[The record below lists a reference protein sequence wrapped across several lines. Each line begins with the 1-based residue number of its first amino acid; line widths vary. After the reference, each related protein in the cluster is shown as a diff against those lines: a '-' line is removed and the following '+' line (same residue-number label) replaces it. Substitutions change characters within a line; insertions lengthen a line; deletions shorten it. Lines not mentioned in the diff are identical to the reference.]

1 MKKIILFMCMGLLLS
16 CSSDDDN
23 SSASIEKLNAS
34 WDMIQF
40 LDMNDGIPALGGGTV
55 TWTFNT
61 SQKKLS
67 VVNNGDPAFYLLKTG
82 SYNIKISGN
91 ILNIIQ
97 PEFNT
102 ELKYSFTK
110 KQLILEMVDLP
121 DGPKI
126 KFNKI

>member
-1 MKKIILFMCMGLLLS
+1 MCLGLLLS

-23 SSASIEKLNAS
+23 SSAAIKKLNAS

-40 LDMNDGIPALGGGTV
+40 LDMNDGMPALGGGTV
-55 TWTFNT
+55 VWTFNT
-61 SQKKLS
+61 SQKKLA

-82 SYNIKISGN
+82 SYDIKISGN
-91 ILNIIQ
+91 ILTIIQ
-97 PEFNT
+97 PKFNT
-102 ELKYSFTK
+102 ELKYSFTE
-110 KQLILEMVDLP
+110 KQLVLDMIDLP

>member
-1 MKKIILFMCMGLLLS
+1 MCLGLLLS
-16 CSSDDDN
+16 CSSDDNN
-23 SSASIEKLNAS
+23 SSASIKKLNAS

-55 TWTFNT
+55 VWTFNT
-61 SQKKLS
+61 SQKKLA

-82 SYNIKISGN
+82 SYDIKISGN
-91 ILNIIQ
+91 ILTIIQ
-97 PEFNT
+97 PEFST
-102 ELKYSFTK
+102 ELKYSFTE

>member
-1 MKKIILFMCMGLLLS
+1 MCLGLLLS

-23 SSASIEKLNAS
+23 SSSSIKKLNAS

-55 TWTFNT
+55 VWTFNT
-61 SQKKLS
+61 SQKKLA

-82 SYNIKISGN
+82 SYDIKISGN
-91 ILNIIQ
+91 ILTIIQ
-97 PEFNT
+97 PKFNS
-102 ELKYSFTK
+102 ELKYSFTE

>member
-1 MKKIILFMCMGLLLS
+1 MCLGLLLS

-23 SSASIEKLNAS
+23 SSVSIKKLNAS

-40 LDMNDGIPALGGGTV
+40 LDMNDGMPALGGGTV
-55 TWTFNT
+55 VWTFNT
-61 SQKKLS
+61 SQKKLA

-82 SYNIKISGN
+82 NYDIKISGN
-91 ILNIIQ
+91 ILTIIQ
-97 PEFNT
+97 PEFST
-102 ELKYSFTK
+102 ELKYSFTEK
-110 KQLILEMVDLP
+110 ELILEMVDLP

>member
-1 MKKIILFMCMGLLLS
+1 MKKIILFMCLGLLLS

-55 TWTFNT
+55 VWTFST
-61 SQKKLS
+61 SQKKLA

-82 SYNIKISGN
+82 SYDIKISGN
-91 ILNIIQ
+91 ILTIIQ
-97 PEFNT
+97 PKFNT
-102 ELKYSFTK
+102 ELKYSFTE
-110 KQLILEMVDLP
+110 KQLIFDMIDLP

>member
-1 MKKIILFMCMGLLLS
+1 MCLGLLLS

-23 SSASIEKLNAS
+23 SSASIKKLNAS

-40 LDMNDGIPALGGGTV
+40 LDMNDGMPALGGGTV
-55 TWTFNT
+55 VWTFNT
-61 SQKKLS
+61 SQKKLA

-82 SYNIKISGN
+82 SYDIKISGN
-91 ILNIIQ
+91 ILTIIQ
-97 PEFNT
+97 PKFNS
-102 ELKYSFTK
+102 ELKYSFTEK
-110 KQLILEMVDLP
+110 ELILEMVDLP